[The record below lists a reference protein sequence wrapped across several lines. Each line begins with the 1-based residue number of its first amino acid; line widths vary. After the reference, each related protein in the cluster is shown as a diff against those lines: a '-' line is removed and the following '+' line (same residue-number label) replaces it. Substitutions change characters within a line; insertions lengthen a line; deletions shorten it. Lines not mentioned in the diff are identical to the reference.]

1 MLPFS
6 KAAGRG
12 DERQHSNHC
21 KLQCG
26 PGPYAGKHSGADV
39 LAVKMEYREVRI
51 SGLLAGG
58 LFSLKMSDG
67 DRPDESG
74 QTKDKS
80 FDILVRKI

>member
-1 MLPFS
+1 M
-6 KAAGRG
+6 
-12 DERQHSNHC
+12 
-21 KLQCG
+21 
-26 PGPYAGKHSGADV
+26 
-39 LAVKMEYREVRI
+39 KMEYREVRI

-67 DRPDESG
+67 DRQDESG